1 MKKQDSLEPGLMH
14 TFRRLTWLEFFIML
28 ISSVSFLIHQ
38 GFDSFRLSHIWVIP
52 FDLVLVL
59 LILYWDWFQV
69 KFNKVYFQLALILSS
84 LGPIL
89 RFYYTTLLRVNP
101 QLNFLLILNAP
112 NRNIT
117 IPLDFININFLLTSW
132 QLLSILFRPLILVA
146 WQYHFK
152 QVIIYCFTTALFDA
166 ATGLLVTYQYGIPI
180 LGLLAVIFIRTASF
194 LLVGY
199 LVTNMMQEQ
208 RKQHAD
214 LNNANQRLIGYAAT
228 LEQLTISRERNR
240 LSRELH
246 DTVAHTLSALAV
258 QLEAVRSLWQHNSS
272 GAKLKLEESI
282 QTTRAGLTETRRSFQ
297 ALRASPLE
305 DLGLCLAL
313 KELATTAAERCGAA
327 LTLDLPQ
334 TVTNITSDKAQ
345 AIYRIA
351 QEVLENIVRHAGAT
365 QINVSLQQK
374 ENLLTLEITD
384 DGQGFD
390 LSKVDTDASFGLR
403 GLQER
408 AELVGGQCTI
418 QSLVNSGTSIIFT
431 VGA

>member
-1 MKKQDSLEPGLMH
+1 MKKQNNLEPGLIH

-28 ISSVSFLIHQ
+28 ISSVSFLIRQ
-38 GFDSFRLSHIWVIP
+38 GLAEFKFSHIWVIP
-52 FDLVLVL
+52 FDLMLVL

-69 KFNKVYFQLALILSS
+69 RFNKVCFRLALILTS

-112 NRNIT
+112 NKNLT

-132 QLLSILFRPLILVA
+132 QLIPILFIPLILIS
-146 WQYHFK
+146 WQYHYK
-152 QVIIYCFTTALFDA
+152 QVIIYCFATALFDA
-166 ATGLLVTYQYGIPI
+166 AIGFFITYQYGIPI

-214 LNNANQRLIGYAAT
+214 LNRANQRLIGYAST

-272 GAKLKLEESI
+272 EAKLKLEESI

-305 DLGLCLAL
+305 DLGVCLAL
-313 KELATTAAERCGAA
+313 KELAVNAAERCGAA

-345 AIYRIA
+345 ATYRIA
-351 QEVLENIVRHAGAT
+351 QEVLENIVRHAGAS
-365 QINVSLQQK
+365 QIHVSLQQK
-374 ENLLTLEITD
+374 NNLLTLIITD

-418 QSLVNSGTSIIFT
+418 QSLANSGTSVIFT
-431 VGA
+431 VGV